1 MPTLEALATA
11 TPDNRVR
18 QERVR
23 ALVEALVDERAPEH
37 RDRLSVFDSAGVDA
51 RGLAKPF
58 DWYLSEPGWPER
70 SQAFEAASAELAER
84 VAREALDEASLVPE
98 AVDAVVFATTSGVAT
113 PNIDTHL
120 ANRLDLPAEV
130 TRVPVWGLG
139 CAGGVAGL
147 ARAGDLARANPDER
161 VLFVSL
167 ELCSLAFLQEE
178 LNAKALIAYALF
190 GDGAAA
196 TLVAGDELDAG
207 GPRVGAT
214 RSHLWPGSQDVMG
227 WTVEDRGLSV
237 VMSPRIPEI
246 VESRLPEVAQ
256 GFLKAEGS
264 RLDEVRAVLHPG
276 GPKVLAAFGDGL
288 ALDEHELAPARQ
300 VLRDNGNMSSPT
312 VLFTLERVLER
323 EALQPGERAM
333 LAAVGP
339 GFAAELALLEGAR

>member
-11 TPDNRVR
+11 TPEHRVR
-18 QERVR
+18 QDRVR
-23 ALVEALVDERAPEH
+23 DVVEALVDERAPEH
-37 RDRLSVFDSAGVDA
+37 RDRLDVFDSAGVDE

-58 DWYLSEPGWPER
+58 DWYLSRPGWPER
-70 SQAFEAASAELAER
+70 SQAFEEAGAELAER
-84 VAREALDEASLVPE
+84 VAREVLDRASLVPE
-98 AVDAVVFATTSGVAT
+98 AVDAIVFATTSGLAT
-113 PNIDTHL
+113 PNLDTHL
-120 ANRLDLPAEV
+120 TNRLGLPARV

-147 ARAGDLARANPDER
+147 ARAGDLAHANPDER

-178 LNAKALIAYALF
+178 LNKKALVAYALF

-196 TLVAGDELDAG
+196 ALVAGDELEAEGPSLG
-207 GPRVGAT
+207 GS

-237 VMSPRIPEI
+237 VMSPKIPEI
-246 VESRLPEVAQ
+246 VESRLPEIAHR
-256 GFLKAEGS
+256 FLKSEGS
-264 RLDEVRAVLHPG
+264 RLDEVQTVLHPG
-276 GPKVLAAFGDGL
+276 GPKVLEAFGDGL
-288 ALDEHELAPARQ
+288 GLDEAALAPARAA
-300 VLRDNGNMSSPT
+300 LRENGNMSSPT
-312 VLFTLERVLER
+312 VLFTLERVLE
-323 EALQPGERAM
+323 EGLDPGQRAM